1 MTLLGEPGGNPPLG
15 ERLAHI
21 VDRAQ
26 ERVRSWPPALQRASR
41 RESERT
47 QQPRP
52 TPQTGQVQPA
62 QSVRAGQEVPAD
74 PVVRDGQGRPVGRV
88 LSIRADHEGLSVLLR
103 LEDPAYL
110 AILGLREDQP
120 PHAVQRFHVPLADL
134 EYPSPE

>member
-1 MTLLGEPGGNPPLG
+1 MTLLGEPGGNPPP
-15 ERLAHI
+15 
-21 VDRAQ
+21 
-26 ERVRSWPPALQRASR
+26 ST
-41 RESERT
+41 RESEHT

-52 TPQTGQVQPA
+52 TPRTGQAQPA
-62 QSVRAGQEVPAD
+62 QSVRAGPVVPAD